1 MKKDRKLSAEDAA
14 VLGIPPQHRYESV
27 INRIVAGDGAWI
39 QVELGELQGSN
50 IPAKHSAILQAARS
64 RSVRI
69 SCTFRCAGVCY
80 ARLLRDTDVV
90 IHGAI

>member
-27 INRIVAGDGAWI
+27 INRIVAGGGAWI
-39 QVELGELQGSN
+39 RVELGELQGSS

-64 RSVRI
+64 RGVPI
-69 SCTFRCAGVCY
+69 SCTFRCLGVCY
-80 ARLLRDTDVV
+80 ARLLRETDVV